1 MSEKKFLWAR
11 QSEDLRKSILDRRL
25 GCSWVIFEVISGV
38 RGSKVKWNFSVLTSR
53 ILCKVQ
59 LAGDLGEDRLGQMEG
74 SKRADEAPGNL

>member
-1 MSEKKFLWAR
+1 MKFQR
-11 QSEDLRKSILDRRL
+11 
-25 GCSWVIFEVISGV
+25 
-38 RGSKVKWNFSVLTSR
+38 TSR